1 MRLLML
7 AAVSLTML
15 FASGD
20 HPNFTGNWKMDS
32 DRSDFGQIPKPAT
45 LVRKIEHEDPNV
57 RIITTFSTPANGEV
71 TTDVKHTTDGK
82 ESVNTIRGS
91 EVKSTM
97 AWDGNSLELISKRN
111 LNGKELVT
119 KERWTLTNKGKVLTV
134 FNSTNGAQGPLTF
147 TVVMNKE

>member
-1 MRLLML
+1 ML
-7 AAVSLTML
+7 AAMSLTIL
-15 FASGD
+15 SAWSD

-57 RIITTFSTPANGEV
+57 RIVTTFSTPANV
-71 TTDVKHTTDGK
+71 DMTTDVKHTTDGK

-91 EVKSTM
+91 EVKSSM
-97 AWDGNSLELISKRN
+97 AWDGNSLELTSKRN
-111 LNGKELVT
+111 FNGTELVT
-119 KERWTLTNKGKVLTV
+119 RERWTLTNNGKVLTV
-134 FNSTNGAQGPLTF
+134 VNNTNGAQGPLTF